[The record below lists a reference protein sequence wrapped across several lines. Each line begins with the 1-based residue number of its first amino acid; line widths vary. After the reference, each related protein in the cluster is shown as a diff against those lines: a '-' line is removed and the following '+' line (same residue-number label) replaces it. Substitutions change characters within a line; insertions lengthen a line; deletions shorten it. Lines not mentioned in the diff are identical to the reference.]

1 MCPTSQNGSLVDVE
15 EMFHMRL
22 DGCRHVFDCE
32 EEDLFGDE
40 VADELPEDRS
50 RAGSERAASDGL
62 AADEDVVESKHLSG
76 HLAAI
81 VESDRRLAKRIK
93 KLPRESKERKE
104 AQRQMRNEKQR
115 LKREMLQET
124 RETWTD
130 EQAVADIES
139 QLQGK
144 GFVKSVAV
152 HRPCPPQRP
161 AQKRLLKALTAPLV
175 MTLEAQYRRRDN
187 AIDAIV
193 AYCTVQEGC
202 TLKLDT
208 VPASPGNPPEGTRLH
223 DALSSGFFTN
233 TKERP
238 RRCFICIGQA
248 FSLPRDDGHQL
259 DVLTREFY
267 SSNDLTKHFRRKH
280 MSKVADGDK
289 IECKACD
296 VMINNFNK
304 KVHFNKKMHF

>member
-202 TLKLDT
+202 T
-208 VPASPGNPPEGTRLH
+208 
-223 DALSSGFFTN
+223 
-233 TKERP
+233 
-238 RRCFICIGQA
+238 A